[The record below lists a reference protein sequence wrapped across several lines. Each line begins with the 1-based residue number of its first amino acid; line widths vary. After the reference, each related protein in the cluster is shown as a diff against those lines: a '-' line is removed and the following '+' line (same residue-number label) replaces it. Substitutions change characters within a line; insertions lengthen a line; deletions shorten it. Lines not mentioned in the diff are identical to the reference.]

1 MGGDRY
7 GTDGRM
13 VEEGSMG
20 CVVVDRVYQQVCCD
34 KEVKHQ

>member
-20 CVVVDRVYQQVCCD
+20 CVVVDRVYRSAGVL
-34 KEVKHQ
+34 